1 MNILAVCGAQ
11 GALIF
16 KLRKYL
22 IANVEPRSVFHTKK
36 EEQWKLNFGEIP
48 FVRSL
53 DELPKD
59 ISKNID
65 LIIGSPSCGHSSVF
79 SYSRKKSLGK
89 PKDDPTFNIFLKSI
103 IDLQPGMFI
112 MENLPKLLDLVPLE
126 EWEKVL
132 PNYKFITHC
141 HPVSVFGNS
150 QVTRKRLILI
160 GIKNSYTKFK
170 EVDFN
175 IFPVRTTRT
184 CKKLYRTIREELNF
198 KENPDK
204 KLSMYHYSDETK
216 KSLMVDEVKDLWV
229 GEFKDWYRWPMF
241 GHKMNTLPG
250 VYRNKWL
257 SYPLTLR
264 PSNRQFNHKG
274 QIMGLEEYRVIMGFP
289 KYYKIYFDSSN
300 KTFWL
305 NKARVAYT
313 KGSVFEVG
321 LWVWKILRN
330 KVPK

>member
-1 MNILAVCGAQ
+1 MKILAVCGAQ

-16 KLRKYL
+16 KLKKYL
-22 IANVEPRSVFHTKK
+22 IANVEPRSVFHTKN

-48 FVRSL
+48 FLRQLEEL
-53 DELPKD
+53 DETHL
-59 ISKNID
+59 KNLD

-79 SYSRKKSLGK
+79 SYSRKKSLGE
-89 PKDDPTFNIFLKSI
+89 PKNDPTFNMFLKSI
-103 IDLQPGMFI
+103 IKYQPGMFI
-112 MENLPKLLDLVPLE
+112 MENLPKLLDLVPLD

-132 PNYKFITHC
+132 PNYKFIIHC
-141 HPVSVFGNS
+141 HSVSVFGNS
-150 QVTRKRLILI
+150 QTSRKRLILI
-160 GIKNSYTKFK
+160 GISNSYKKFQ

-184 CKKLYRTIREELNF
+184 CKKLFKTVRQELNF
-198 KENPDK
+198 KEDSTK
-204 KLSMYHYSDETK
+204 TVSMYYYSDKTRR
-216 KSLMVDEVKDLWV
+216 SLTVEEVKELWQ
-229 GEFKDWYRWPMF
+229 GEFKEWYRWPMF

-257 SYPLTLR
+257 SPPLTLR
-264 PSNRQFNHKG
+264 PSNRQFNPDG
-274 QIMGLEEYRVIMGFP
+274 TIIGLEEYRVIMGFP
-289 KYYKIYFDSSN
+289 KYYKVYFDESN

-321 LWVWKILRN
+321 LWIWKILRN